1 MTTTPLRRAGVLAL
15 IAATTAT
22 LTGCA
27 GVVGARMTYEDTVKT
42 KITEIQITGGNGDVL
57 VRTGAGDQTAIKRI
71 VRRSTNPG
79 ESYRLAG
86 TVLQLDT
93 SCGNNCQVSYEIQA
107 PAGVAVSG
115 ELRSGDVQLTGVGTT
130 DLRLTS
136 GDITVR
142 DATGPVQLR
151 ATSGDIRVLDAKS
164 TVKVQSTSG
173 DIQALNAGGAV
184 DLKLTSGDITAK
196 LAVPASVTAQTTSGD
211 VNVIVPAGA
220 YQVTADTSS
229 GDSTVNGIA
238 SDAKAKNVI
247 HVQTRSGD
255 ANVSAAAA

>member
-1 MTTTPLRRAGVLAL
+1 MTKTAARRAGVLAL

-27 GVVGARMTYEDTVKT
+27 GVVGARMTYQDTEKT
-42 KITEIQITGGNGDVL
+42 KITEIRITGGSGDVL
-57 VRTGAGDQTAIKRI
+57 VTTGAATETTIKRI

-79 ESYRLAG
+79 ESYRLDG
-86 TVLQLDT
+86 TKLLLDT

-107 PAGVAVSG
+107 PAGVAVGG

-130 DLRLTS
+130 DLKVTS
-136 GDITVR
+136 GDVTVR

-184 DLKLTSGDITAK
+184 DLKVTSGDITAN
-196 LAVPASVTAQTTSGD
+196 LAVPASVTARTTSGD
-211 VNVIVPAGA
+211 VNVTVPAGA
-220 YQVTADTSS
+220 YQVTEESSS
-229 GDSTVNGIA
+229 GDSTMNGIT
-238 SDAKAKNVI
+238 SDPKAKNVI
-247 HVQTRSGD
+247 RVETRNGD
-255 ANVSAAAA
+255 TNISAAA